1 MNSRAPGAALLHPL
15 AVGSLLLLLLNDH
28 VLKPLVPG
36 FWTGKLSDFAGVALV
51 PLFLQAVFEIVQFR
65 RRSRVSDV
73 TSNRVLLAATLATA
87 IGFLLV
93 ELVPAFET
101 AYRIALGALQWPF
114 LAVSALSS
122 DGAWPAL
129 RPVRATA
136 DATDLLAL
144 PMAWLAYRV
153 GRRGPTVRRALRASI
168 VLGLVPLAGCA
179 WPRNAQAAE
188 ARGAF
193 VRDGFYLGGDLGLG
207 AAYVSSSASISN
219 GFRQRIDSTA
229 VARVYPAIAL
239 DAGGTIAS
247 ARLVVGARVAVSV
260 IREPHVDSSNYGRE
274 FVVRGSALTFPSV
287 QMFTHFYPDLR
298 DGLYFG
304 GALGMSS
311 LEHSA
316 ESREQHT
323 GYSLSLEAGYRAWIS
338 PNWSLGG
345 VLRVSGARL
354 EGQEFGVTTLL
365 SPTCSASLAW
375 H

>member
-1 MNSRAPGAALLHPL
+1 LNSRASGAALLHPL

-36 FWTGKLSDFAGVALV
+36 FWTGKLSDFAGMALV
-51 PLFLQAVFEIVQFR
+51 PLFLQAVYEVAQFR
-65 RRSRVSDV
+65 RSGRVSD
-73 TSNRVLLAATLATA
+73 TASNRVLLAATLATA
-87 IGFLLV
+87 VGFSLV

-101 AYRIALGALQWPF
+101 AYRVALGGLQWPF
-114 LAVSALSS
+114 LAVGSLSS

-153 GRRGPTVRRALRASI
+153 GRRGRRLDRALGAP
-168 VLGLVPLAGCA
+168 VMLGLLALAGCA
-179 WPRNAQAAE
+179 WSRTAQAAE
-188 ARGAF
+188 ERGAF
-193 VRDGFYLGGDLGLG
+193 LRDGFYLGGDLGLG
-207 AAYVSSSASISN
+207 AAYLNSTASISN

-260 IREPHVDSSNYGRE
+260 IREPHIDSNSYE
-274 FVVRGSALTFPSV
+274 FVVRGSALTFPSFQV
-287 QMFTHFYPDLR
+287 FTHFYPDLR

-304 GALGMSS
+304 GALGLSS

-316 ESREQHT
+316 ASREQHT

-354 EGQEFGVTTLL
+354 EGEDFGVTTLI
-365 SPTCSASLAW
+365 SPTCAVSIAW

>member
-1 MNSRAPGAALLHPL
+1 VSSRAPGAALLHPW
-15 AVGSLLLLLLNDH
+15 AVGSLLLLVLNDH

-36 FWTGKLSDFAGVALV
+36 FWTGKLSDFAGMALV

-65 RRSRVSDV
+65 HCRRVSEA

-87 IGFLLV
+87 IGFSLV

-101 AYRIALGALQWPF
+101 AYRVALGGLQWPF
-114 LAVSALSS
+114 LAVRTLSS

-144 PMAWLAYRV
+144 PMACLAYRV
-153 GRRGPTVRRALRASI
+153 GRRGPRLRRALGAPI
-168 VLGLVPLAGCA
+168 VLGLVSLASCA

-193 VRDGFYLGGDLGLG
+193 LRDGFYLGGDVGLG
-207 AAYVSSSASISN
+207 AAYLSSSASISN
-219 GFRQRIDSTA
+219 GFRQRIASTA
-229 VARVYPAIAL
+229 VARVYPAITV

-247 ARLVVGARVAVSV
+247 AQLVVGARVAVSV
-260 IREPHVDSSNYGRE
+260 IREPHIDSVSHDRE
-274 FVVRGSALTFPSV
+274 FVVRGSALTFPSF
-287 QMFTHFYPDLR
+287 QLFTHFYPDLR

-304 GALGMSS
+304 GALGLSS

-316 ESREQHT
+316 ASREQHT

-354 EGQEFGVTTLL
+354 EGQEFGVTTLI
-365 SPTCSASLAW
+365 SPTCAVSIAW